1 MKPIF
6 LRDPNRADVRIAPPP
21 RPLPEPRYFNPE
33 LEHRSPEDYS
43 LADLLIYAISAAL
56 MGFVLGYY
64 LAS

>member
-1 MKPIF
+1 MKPTF
-6 LRDPNRADVRIAPPP
+6 LRSPTRADLRIAPPP

-33 LEHRSPEDYS
+33 LERRDSNGYTR
-43 LADLLIYAISAAL
+43 ADLLIYAISAAL